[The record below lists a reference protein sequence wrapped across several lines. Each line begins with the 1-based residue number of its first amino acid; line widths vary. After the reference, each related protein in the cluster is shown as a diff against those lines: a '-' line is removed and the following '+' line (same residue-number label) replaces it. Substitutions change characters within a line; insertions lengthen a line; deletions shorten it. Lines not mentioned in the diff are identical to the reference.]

1 MSEQAGCVP
10 RAQVGKPAPEFT
22 ATAVVNGQFK
32 DVKLSDYRGKNVV
45 LFFWPLDF
53 TFVCPTEIVA
63 FSDTY
68 AQFKERNTEVLG
80 VSVDSQFTHLAWQ
93 NTPRTQGGLG
103 KIEYPMLADQTHQ
116 ISRDYGVLFE
126 EAGVAFRGL
135 FLIDKEG
142 TIRHMLIND
151 LPLGRSVDEAIRMV
165 DALTHFEKN
174 GEVCPANWKPG
185 EETMKPDPEGSK
197 TFFKHWGEG

>member
-1 MSEQAGCVP
+1 MSDQCCVP
-10 RAQVGKPAPEFT
+10 QVKVGKPAPEFT

-32 DVKLSDYRGKNVV
+32 EVKLSDYRGKNVV

-63 FSDTY
+63 FSDAY
-68 AQFKERNTEVLG
+68 DQFKERNTEVLG
-80 VSVDSQFTHLAWQ
+80 ASIDSQFVHLAWQ
-93 NTPRTQGGLG
+93 KTPRSEGGLG
-103 KIEYPMLADQTHQ
+103 QIQYPMIADTTHD
-116 ISRDYGVLFE
+116 ISKAYGVHFDE
-126 EAGVAFRGL
+126 MGVAFRGL

-142 TIRHMLIND
+142 VVQHMLINN

-165 DALTHFEKN
+165 DALSHFETH

-185 EETMKPDPEGSK
+185 EKSMKPDPEGSK
-197 TFFKHWGEG
+197 TYFKQWGK